1 MVVIRM
7 RSRTARTLS
16 SCQAG
21 KTGQGKARQD
31 GPATRKTGRTMFCGP
46 RDGGECLAEPRTLP
60 LLCAGASHQKS
71 FGKEVKEGCGT
82 PVGIIGQI
90 LLPCRPPVEP
100 VAKWPRW
107 VCDATRRGGV

>member
-7 RSRTARTLS
+7 RPGRHGR
-16 SCQAG
+16 CQVV
-21 KTGQGKARQD
+21 KSVRQD
-31 GPATRKTGRTMFCGP
+31 GTHKRLDELCFVDP
-46 RDGGECLAEPRTLP
+46 RDGGECLARPRTLP
-60 LLCAGASHQKS
+60 LLARRCPVTKS

-100 VAKWPRW
+100 VAKWPWW
-107 VCDATRRGGV
+107 VL